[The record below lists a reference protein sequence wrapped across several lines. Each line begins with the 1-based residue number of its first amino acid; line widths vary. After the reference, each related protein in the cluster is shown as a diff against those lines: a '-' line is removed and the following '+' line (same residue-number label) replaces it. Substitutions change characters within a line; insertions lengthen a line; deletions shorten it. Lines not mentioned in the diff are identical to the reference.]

1 MRMTARD
8 DHRRPTGADLHAD
21 QLGLGDLGDRC
32 VDAFEQ
38 PLPPPCPR
46 KRLDEGAVRLRLVGG
61 DDSAPVGGDD
71 ALAAPAALER
81 IGMWRTS
88 LTDHPRPSL
97 PWPIN
102 RREG

>member
-8 DHRRPTGADLHAD
+8 DHRRPTGADLPAD

-32 VDAFEQ
+32 VDAFIEQ

-71 ALAAPAALER
+71 ALAAPAALESHR
-81 IGMWRTS
+81 
-88 LTDHPRPSL
+88 DVEDQP
-97 PWPIN
+97 N
-102 RREG
+102 RSPPAFAALADQSP